1 MHAEQAALLAEAGA
15 SMYAVEGDEAS
26 WTAALQMAGKVPSTI
41 SVKASA
47 GKSKRQLEQ
56 ESFAAGKHLDTSHT
70 TIIMRRH
77 SIFSKKQKRCKRV
90 VRKGREDER
99 LWQKAQKEQAS
110 LKIKS

>member
-56 ESFAAGKHLDTSHT
+56 ESFASGKHLDTSHT

-90 VRKGREDER
+90 VRKGREDQR

-110 LKIKS
+110 LKI